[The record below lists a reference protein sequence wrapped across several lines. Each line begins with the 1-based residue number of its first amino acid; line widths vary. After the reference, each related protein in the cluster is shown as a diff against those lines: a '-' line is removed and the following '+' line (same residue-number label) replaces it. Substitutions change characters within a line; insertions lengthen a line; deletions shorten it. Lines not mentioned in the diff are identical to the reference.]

1 MERID
6 LKQFEGHTPFPWL
19 AMHRDGRD
27 PQTDA
32 VTVIHK
38 IFRLQGL
45 DKPGELAKVVEPT
58 EGERRNPQ
66 ARQRAGRPVFRARLG
81 EVIVPHYGRYPKG
94 DTRNRKLRRYDE
106 WEANTRLIKRL
117 PEILKALE
125 DAYAEIDRLQAKTE
139 EE

>member
-1 MERID
+1 MDRID

-38 IFRLQGL
+38 IFRLQYKERGL
-45 DKPGELAKVVEPT
+45 AEVIEPS
-58 EGERRNPQ
+58 EGDMRQPQ
-66 ARQRAGRPVFRARLG
+66 ARQEAGHPVYRARLG
-81 EVIVPHYGRYPKG
+81 ELIVPHYGRYPRG
-94 DTRNRKLRRYDE
+94 DKRNSELRRHDE
-106 WEANTRLIKRL
+106 WKANTRLVKKL
-117 PEILKALE
+117 PEILNALKG
-125 DAYAEIDRLQAKTE
+125 AYAEIDRLQAITE